1 MRGRYDGGM
10 TSAEP
15 GDGPAES
22 DRPVWLATVAV
33 ILLYIGTLGW
43 IYAAAVE
50 AVTAGA
56 VSTGALAGGLFLL
69 YAMLR

>member
-1 MRGRYDGGM
+1 MRRRYDGGT

-15 GDGPAES
+15 GDEPAES
-22 DRPVWLATVAV
+22 NRPVWLATVAV
-33 ILLYIGTLGW
+33 ILLYVGTLGW

-50 AVTAGA
+50 AMTAGA
-56 VSTGALAGGLFLL
+56 VSTVALVGGLTLL